1 VNVFKSNIRSR
12 SLRIILGSA
21 HTISVSCDMINKVI
35 KIIGNPSQKMMG
47 ARKVVLIIAVYC
59 YKMQCD
65 VGTI

>member
-1 VNVFKSNIRSR
+1 VFKSNIRSR

-35 KIIGNPSQKMMG
+35 KIIGNPSQK
-47 ARKVVLIIAVYC
+47 VVLIIAVYC